1 MLPTPTK
8 GITKKLHKVI
18 SYSLFGVRNGTDYNM
33 GTQTLLHTIFA
44 LKISIYTIF
53 QPKKTFFLILNFHF
67 EIFINRPFKQ
77 RCQSLQSYILG
88 FQN

>member
-33 GTQTLLHTIFA
+33 GTQT
-44 LKISIYTIF
+44 
-53 QPKKTFFLILNFHF
+53 FFLILNFHF